1 MRSGLW
7 ALYTAGPRVELWS
20 SQPLS
25 IRARRLATGAGD
37 GDCRHV
43 PATGE
48 NAPSSLASLSN
59 RQSLQR
65 HTEPLTGSGLQ
76 ECLKLI
82 FAAKVLG
89 KGYINK
95 RSSSSHERSSK
106 IRHVLTGASCTAPTP
121 FVPCPLPATHSG
133 HSYFRPSSLD
143 RAPLTEEMGRVFPGT
158 GFEHRHHL
166 AGRGRH
172 RTVGDVQ

>member
-1 MRSGLW
+1 MRRGLW
-7 ALYTAGPRVELWS
+7 ALCTAGPRVELWS

-25 IRARRLATGAGD
+25 IHARRLATGAGD

-48 NAPSSLASLSN
+48 NAPSSLQRRLSN

-95 RSSSSHERSSK
+95 
-106 IRHVLTGASCTAPTP
+106 GALVPTKD
-121 FVPCPLPATHSG
+121 PLKFGMS
-133 HSYFRPSSLD
+133 
-143 RAPLTEEMGRVFPGT
+143 
-158 GFEHRHHL
+158 
-166 AGRGRH
+166 
-172 RTVGDVQ
+172 